1 MISSK
6 LCNKQILKSKISQSP
21 NKVADTEWASPG
33 PFTSGAVDDNM
44 FGLEQTLKSSETRD
58 FFDIEEQE
66 KSLISRS
73 LGMLQVGLEIF

>member
-1 MISSK
+1 
-6 LCNKQILKSKISQSP
+6 
-21 NKVADTEWASPG
+21 
-33 PFTSGAVDDNM
+33 M

-73 LGMLQVGLEIF
+73 LGMLQVGLEIFRYVYTYMEVYCVEYIIIQQYVKYRGVNKSERS